1 MQADPALVAGIAT
14 KFATIVAIFLL
25 SPSMLRP
32 WPVMALPVAS
42 LR

>member
-14 KFATIVAIFLL
+14 FATIVAIFLL